1 MVKIRIS
8 IDELKELTGE
18 TKKFP
23 TYVSPIINLAN
34 QFAQGTRPHVVGQLS
49 EMIKRC
55 PYKTYEGWKRWYLS
69 KKPNAVHEA
78 TNRIMGM
85 LDKFRKA
92 LPTIDKEIVRAWVE
106 DLVLVKTFVG
116 LRFQEPI
123 LKKIASILGKEYRLS
138 TPEEESKG
146 IDGFVGEIS
155 ISIKPD
161 TYRTKPSLME
171 KIRADKIIFYEKKKN
186 EIIVDLSPIIN
197 EKRLGLDRYLRKKR
211 KNQNFFSMCNFLPRL
226 S

>member
-8 IDELKELTGE
+8 INELKEMTGE
-18 TKKFP
+18 AKRFP

-34 QFAQGTRPHVVGQLS
+34 RFAQGTRPHVVGQLS

-55 PYKTYEGWKRWYLS
+55 PYKTYEGWKKWYLS
-69 KKPNAVHEA
+69 EKPNAIDEA

-85 LDKFRKA
+85 LDKFREV
-92 LPTIDKEIVRAWVE
+92 LSSIDEEVVRAWVE
-106 DLVLVKTFVG
+106 DLVLVKTFAG

-155 ISIKPD
+155 ISIKPY
-161 TYRTKPSLME
+161 TYKTKPSLME
-171 KIRADKIIFYEKKKN
+171 EIKADKIIFYEKKNN
-186 EIIVDLSPIIN
+186 EIIVDLSPIIS
-197 EKRLGLDRYLRKKR
+197 EK
-211 KNQNFFSMCNFLPRL
+211 
-226 S
+226 